1 MKDNNEEKNKQ
12 FFNQNY
18 FRGDYAQNNIT
29 KQNDN
34 NKKINYFTPR
44 VKENETKNKPK
55 ILTEHLPGVFTVRQK
70 DNMNILPSS
79 NPKKI
84 FQYNNK
90 EEDGFSNSL
99 QKNFKM
105 NNDDFNNENINEKKI
120 FSNTQKK
127 NNSPNRYSYPDNNP
141 FYIES
146 NNIRTNKTEGNESDD
161 NIIKMKPIRL
171 NDSSLINVN
180 KKVRVKSN
188 YIERNNNKNIL
199 KINSINNNKNNNN
212 DEKFSNSKKNFNQTH
227 LNFLPKHN
235 IKIKNNSMEKNLN
248 STNKTNDNQNNN
260 VINIVTNSYKNTNNN
275 PDLIINL
282 EEGITY
288 KISKNYKYYF
298 HIPSIEI
305 FLLKEINLIGSQGII
320 QKIKEWKK
328 FNDNNPKY
336 LKIYQYFINNPEGYI
351 SIIIEQPFGDNLKD
365 IINNIGFC
373 DNFLIFKLSNKLND
387 LIKNQ
392 KSFVK
397 DNNDVIFCMCDIFFD
412 VYENLKIIPPVIR
425 NDKSNVNLCDCKKF
439 LIEFSKKYNIKL
451 NSYFCLGFLIL
462 KLITGNINIPVFDI
476 ILNNNVSKKDC
487 LYHTLLNI
495 EKNYLNPKENLLIYN
510 LIKLYPNS
518 LENFL
523 CECLSFNNSLGIN
536 PQNTWLNSYDIQQ
549 KIKLSMKEIINITK
563 KYDSKNKFKNINYL
577 LKNFEI
583 IYNNIKI
590 NEGDKSSIK
599 NKIYFENLCSKKKV
613 YTLISKAYDIE
624 KEEFMTKI
632 INIICGENESNNDNN
647 NNYFS
652 PIRNKSKNI
661 YQSNNKKEYIDIN
674 YKNNP
679 NGSYNYY

>member
-1 MKDNNEEKNKQ
+1 MKDNNDEKNRQ
-12 FFNQNY
+12 FFIQNY
-18 FRGDYAQNNIT
+18 FRGDYAQNNLS

-70 DNMNILPSS
+70 DNLNNLPSS

-84 FQYNNK
+84 FQYNNNK
-90 EEDGFSNSL
+90 EEEF
-99 QKNFKM
+99 
-105 NNDDFNNENINEKKI
+105 NNTFNNEKKLMI
-120 FSNTQKK
+120 NTQKK
-127 NNSPNRYSYPDNNP
+127 ENSPQRYSNPDNNP

-146 NNIRTNKTEGNESDD
+146 SNLRTNKTEGNESEEV
-161 NIIKMKPIRL
+161 IKMKPIQL
-171 NDSSLINVN
+171 NDSFINAN

-188 YIERNNNKNIL
+188 YIERNNNNIL
-199 KINSINNNKNNNN
+199 KINSINKKYNKSNFNEKSSNNN
-212 DEKFSNSKKNFNQTH
+212 SKNFNQTH

-235 IKIKNNSMEKNLN
+235 IKIKSYSIDKNLN
-248 STNKTNDNQNNN
+248 NTNKTNDKNNLNNN
-260 VINIVTNSYKNTNNN
+260 NIVINTNQINDNNNN
-275 PDLIINL
+275 PNLIINL

-328 FNDNNPKY
+328 INDNNPKY
-336 LKIYQYFINNPEGYI
+336 LKIYQYFINNPEGFI

-373 DNFLIFKLSNKLND
+373 DNVLIFKLSNKIND
-387 LIKNQ
+387 LIKYQ
-392 KSFVK
+392 KNFYK
-397 DNNDVIFCMCDIFFD
+397 DYNNEDIFCMCDIFFD
-412 VYENLKIIPPVIR
+412 VNENLKIIPPIIR
-425 NDKSNVNLCDCKKF
+425 NDKLNNKNLCDCKKF

-462 KLITGNINIPVFDI
+462 KIITANLNLPVFDI
-476 ILNNNVSKKDC
+476 ILNNNIPKKDC
-487 LYHTLLNI
+487 LYHTLISI
-495 EKNYLNPKENLLIYN
+495 EKNYLNSKENLLISN

-518 LENFL
+518 IENFL
-523 CECLSFNNSLGIN
+523 CECLNFSNNVGIN
-536 PQNTWLNSYDIQQ
+536 PQNAWLNSYDIHQ

-563 KYDSKNKFKNINYL
+563 KYDSKNKFQNINQL

-613 YTLISKAYDIE
+613 YILISKAYDIE

-632 INIICGENESNNDNN
+632 INIICGENENNNEN

-652 PIRNKSKNI
+652 PVLNKSKNI
-661 YQSNNKKEYIDIN
+661 YQNSNKKEYININ
-674 YKNNP
+674 YKNNQ